1 MRFEYIEINNFR
13 QYFQKNRIDLSI
25 SNEKNII
32 LIGGKN
38 GYGKTNFLLSIV
50 WCLYGEKIT
59 QIDEN
64 FKKEIR
70 KERNYSSFMERSLN
84 LTAKEKGEKKFS
96 VSVKVSDLRLPFEI
110 KEFDFTE
117 VTITRAFN
125 IENFS
130 ESLSVF
136 DMDGKLIYEDEEDK
150 FNFINDFIIPID
162 AAKFVF
168 FDGEKISEV
177 ANLSIKDE
185 GSFINDA
192 LNKVLGLDIYEQLT
206 LDLNK
211 YIQSLKKHSLTGKSE
226 NQVND
231 IDRSIDNKIENIDT
245 LEDENTN
252 LNNEIELKEHKIS
265 EYEKIINESAP
276 KEYKVNKEELVIEK
290 SKIQNNIS
298 NLENEFNSLGEVI
311 PLVMLSGKLYQV
323 QEHLKKQQDNETAEN
338 NTLVN
343 FEKIEKFIELLFN
356 EPPQPENSTLS
367 FKDKIFFYEKAKD
380 LGENIFGDIESNV
393 FLDFEHDLT
402 KSDKQLIDN
411 SLIVVSSYNQKS
423 IEEVISQLNSSED
436 RFSEINS
443 ILSRVDADQVDEYIS
458 EVINKCQR
466 LKQDVKDTIK
476 KIGSNIESINRELD
490 EIERKKAQLDSLMKR
505 IEVSNENQIKINTAQ
520 SYIDVL
526 NIFIESQKQA
536 KKTSL
541 ESNILKE
548 LRSLMHKMKISNN
561 SFINE
566 VVVNILPDGH
576 GMKVFLYDDNDE
588 ELKKESLSQGE
599 KQLYI
604 SSLIKAI
611 LKESLY
617 PLPIFIDTPLGRLD
631 DEHITNILQYY
642 YPTLS
647 DQVVLLSTN
656 NEITPTRYYKIEGVV
671 AKSFLLEHDGRNS
684 KFVEGYFKGI
694 KND

>member
-13 QYFQKNRIDLSI
+13 QYFQSNRIDLSV

-32 LIGGKN
+32 LVGGKN

-50 WCLYGEKIT
+50 WCLYGEKIS
-59 QIDEN
+59 QIDDN

-70 KERNYSSFMERSLN
+70 KERNYSSFMEHSLN
-84 LTAKEKGEKKFS
+84 ATAKEKGEKEFS
-96 VSVKVSDLRLPFEI
+96 ISIRISDLRLPFQIEQ
-110 KEFDFTE
+110 FDFNE
-117 VTITRAFN
+117 VTITREFDT
-125 IENFS
+125 ENFS
-130 ESLSVF
+130 ENLLIL
-136 DMDGKLIYEDEEDK
+136 DKNGKLIYEDEEDK
-150 FNFINDFIIPID
+150 FNFINDFVIPID

-192 LNKVLGLDIYEQLT
+192 LNKVLGLDIYEQLS
-206 LDLNK
+206 LDLGK
-211 YIQSLKKHSLTGKSE
+211 YIQSLKKHSLTGRSE

-231 IDRSIDNKIENIDT
+231 IDKSIDNKTDSIDE

-252 LNNEIELKEHKIS
+252 LSNEIEIKEQKIAQ
-265 EYEKIINESAP
+265 YEKIINASAP
-276 KEYKVNKEELVIEK
+276 QEYNISKEELVGERL
-290 SKIQNNIS
+290 KILDKIS
-298 NLENEFNSLGEVI
+298 TLESEFNALGEII
-311 PLVMLSGKLYQV
+311 PLVMLSGKLHQV
-323 QEHLKKQQDNETAEN
+323 NEHLKNQQNNENAEN
-338 NTLVN
+338 NALVN
-343 FEKIEKFIELLFN
+343 LEKIEQFIELLFN
-356 EPPQPENSTLS
+356 EPPQPESSTLS
-367 FKDKIFFYEKAKD
+367 FKDKVFFYEKAKD
-380 LGENIFGDIESNV
+380 LGEDIFGDKESDCV
-393 FLDFEHDLT
+393 LDFEHDLT

-411 SLIVVSSYNQKS
+411 SLIVVNSYNQKS
-423 IEEVISQLNSSED
+423 VEEILDQLNNSEN
-436 RFSEINS
+436 RLSEINS
-443 ILSRVDADQVDEYIS
+443 TLSRIDADQVDEYIS
-458 EVINKCQR
+458 DVINKRER
-466 LKQDVKDTIK
+466 LKQDVKEIIQ
-476 KIGSNIESINRELD
+476 KIGSNVERISREAE
-490 EIERKKAQLDSLMKR
+490 EITRKKAQLDTLMKK
-505 IEVSNENQIKINTAQ
+505 IEVSNENQIKINAAQ

-536 KKTSL
+536 KKSSL

-548 LRSLMHKMKISNN
+548 LRSLMHKMKVSNN

-631 DEHITNILQYY
+631 DEHITSILQYY

-656 NEITPTRYYKIEGVV
+656 NEITPTRYRKIEGVV
-671 AKSFLLEHDGRNS
+671 AKSFLLEHDGKNS

-694 KND
+694 RND

>member
-13 QYFQKNRIDLSI
+13 QYFKKNIIDLSI

-38 GYGKTNFLLSIV
+38 GYGKTNFLLSVV

-84 LTAKEKGEKKFS
+84 STAREKGEKEFS
-96 VSVKVSDLRLPFEI
+96 VSVKVSDLRLPFET

-136 DMDGKLIYEDEEDK
+136 DMDGKLVYEDEEDK

-231 IDRSIDNKIENIDT
+231 IDRSIDNKLENIDA

-252 LNNEIELKEHKIS
+252 LNNEIELKEHKIV

-276 KEYKVNKEELVIEK
+276 QEYKVNKDELIAEK
-290 SKIQNNIS
+290 LKIQDNIS
-298 NLENEFNSLGEVI
+298 NLENEFHALGEVI
-311 PLVMLSGKLYQV
+311 PLVMLSGKLHQV

-338 NTLVN
+338 NVLVN
-343 FEKIEKFIELLFN
+343 FEKIEKFIEFLFN

-367 FKDKIFFYEKAKD
+367 FKDKIFFYEKAKE
-380 LGENIFGDIESNV
+380 LGGDIFGGIESNIL
-393 FLDFEHDLT
+393 LDFEHDLT

-411 SLIVVSSYNQKS
+411 SLTVINSYNQKS
-423 IEEVISQLNSSED
+423 IEEVIVQLNSSEN

-443 ILSRVDADQVDEYIS
+443 ILSKVDADQVDEYIS
-458 EVINKCQR
+458 EIINKCQR
-466 LKQDVKDTIK
+466 LKQDVKSTIK
-476 KIGSNIESINRELD
+476 KIGSNIESINRELG
-490 EIERKKAQLDSLMKR
+490 EVERKKAQLDSLMKR

-526 NIFIESQKQA
+526 NTFIESQKQA

-548 LRSLMHKMKISNN
+548 LRSLMHKMKVSDN
-561 SFINE
+561 SFISE

-656 NEITPTRYYKIEGVV
+656 NEITPTRYHKIESVV
-671 AKSFLLEHDGRNS
+671 AKAFLLDHDGRNT

>member
-290 SKIQNNIS
+290 LKIQNNIS

-411 SLIVVSSYNQKS
+411 SLIVVNSYNQKS

>member
-1 MRFEYIEINNFR
+1 MRFEHIEINNFR
-13 QYFQKNRIDLSI
+13 QYFQSNRIDLSV

-32 LIGGKN
+32 LVGGKN

-50 WCLYGEKIT
+50 WCLYGEKIS
-59 QIDEN
+59 QIDDN

-70 KERNYSSFMERSLN
+70 KERNYSSFMEHSLN
-84 LTAKEKGEKKFS
+84 ATAKEKGEKEFS
-96 VSVKVSDLRLPFEI
+96 ISIKISDLRLPFQIEQ
-110 KEFDFTE
+110 FDFNE
-117 VTITRAFN
+117 VTITREFDT
-125 IENFS
+125 ENFS
-130 ESLSVF
+130 EHLLIL
-136 DMDGKLIYEDEEDK
+136 DKNGKLIYEDEEDK
-150 FNFINDFIIPID
+150 FNFINDFVIPID

-192 LNKVLGLDIYEQLT
+192 LNKVLGLDIYEQLS
-206 LDLNK
+206 LDLSK
-211 YIQSLKKHSLTGKSE
+211 YIQSLKKHSLTGRSE

-231 IDRSIDNKIENIDT
+231 IDKSIDNKTESIEE
-245 LEDENTN
+245 LEDENTS
-252 LNNEIELKEHKIS
+252 LNNEIELKEQKIAQ
-265 EYEKIINESAP
+265 YENIINASAP
-276 KEYKVNKEELVIEK
+276 QEYNINKEELIGER
-290 SKIQNNIS
+290 SKIQDKIS
-298 NLENEFNSLGEVI
+298 TLESEFNALGEVI
-311 PLVMLSGKLYQV
+311 PLVMLSGKLHQV
-323 QEHLKKQQDNETAEN
+323 NEHLKNQKNNENAEN
-338 NTLVN
+338 NALVN
-343 FEKIEKFIELLFN
+343 LEKVDQFIELLFN
-356 EPPQPENSTLS
+356 EPPQPESSTLS
-367 FKDKIFFYEKAKD
+367 FKDKVFFYEKAKD
-380 LGENIFGDIESNV
+380 LGEDIFGGKESDYI
-393 FLDFEHDLT
+393 LDFEHDLT

-411 SLIVVSSYNQKS
+411 SLIVVNSYNQKS
-423 IEEVISQLNSSED
+423 VEEVLDQLNNSEN
-436 RFSEINS
+436 RLSEINS
-443 ILSRVDADQVDEYIS
+443 TLSRIDADQVDEYIS
-458 EVINKCQR
+458 EVINKRER
-466 LKQDVKDTIK
+466 LKQDVKEIIQ
-476 KIGSNIESINRELD
+476 KIGSNVERISREAE
-490 EIERKKAQLDSLMKR
+490 EIIRKKAQLDTLMKK

-526 NIFIESQKQA
+526 NVFIESQKQA
-536 KKTSL
+536 KKISL

-548 LRSLMHKMKISNN
+548 LRSLMHKMKVSNN

-631 DEHITNILQYY
+631 DEHITSILQYY

-656 NEITPTRYYKIEGVV
+656 NEITPTRYRKIEGVV
-671 AKSFLLEHDGRNS
+671 AKSFLLEHDGKNS